1 MDYSKV
7 YGDFRVCDQYGA
19 RKGESYDNLQDA
31 IDKIDVLRML
41 DEDVDGILYE
51 GKFSEGIYNSYK
63 FDNLLRIDIEDGI
76 DIYFRN
82 NYYDKWKTYLR
93 FDHYNGKDIASCV
106 YTLELRNKH
115 YYGVIESVENK
126 HKLEF
131 DGIYNLFKQ
140 LYKEEYIEEYTTE
153 EYGTYVINDKGILFK
168 DKYMYIDDKKVRLD
182 FISEKIAICYGKE

>member
-1 MDYSKV
+1 M
-7 YGDFRVCDQYGA
+7 
-19 RKGESYDNLQDA
+19 QDA

-76 DIYFRN
+76 NIYFRN
-82 NYYDKWKTYLR
+82 NYYEKWRTYLNFNR
-93 FDHYNGKDIASCV
+93 SKGTELTSCV
-106 YTLELRNKH
+106 YTLELRNRH
-115 YYGVIESVENK
+115 YYGVIKSAEKK

-131 DGIYNLFKQ
+131 DGIYNLFRQ

-168 DKYMYIDDKKVRLD
+168 DKYLYIDDKKVRLD